1 MNNNFFSQHISKLK
15 LEAIIR
21 SALAGSAVGFG
32 VNFVVAT
39 VFWFTGWGGLWLTLG
54 IFAVVSAL
62 AGLFFYYKRF
72 IPTDARSARRIDSL
86 GLYERLITMV
96 EYEKDESSM
105 AKIQREDAKRA
116 LASVTKEQIKITIS
130 KIVLASFICCT
141 ILGVSMTTVNALSA
155 YGVIPNGTDFFEEI
169 AGDVIK
175 VSYSVDYL
183 VKDDKGG
190 IIVGDDAQLVESGE
204 DATTVTALAD
214 DGYVFKKWSD
224 GSTNPTRTDTCIS
237 EDLVFTAEFAP
248 LGEQMDTDSGDMEGD
263 DDPNAPKNNQGQQG
277 QGEEEGDGAP
287 SNAITGAGKYKP
299 NNQVINNSTYYREVI
314 QEYQD
319 EANERLIDEDSNLSD
334 AEKEMIKKYLGIV

>member
-105 AKIQREDAKRA
+105 AKIQ
-116 LASVTKEQIKITIS
+116 
-130 KIVLASFICCT
+130 
-141 ILGVSMTTVNALSA
+141 
-155 YGVIPNGTDFFEEI
+155 
-169 AGDVIK
+169 
-175 VSYSVDYL
+175 
-183 VKDDKGG
+183 
-190 IIVGDDAQLVESGE
+190 
-204 DATTVTALAD
+204 
-214 DGYVFKKWSD
+214 
-224 GSTNPTRTDTCIS
+224 
-237 EDLVFTAEFAP
+237 
-248 LGEQMDTDSGDMEGD
+248 
-263 DDPNAPKNNQGQQG
+263 
-277 QGEEEGDGAP
+277 
-287 SNAITGAGKYKP
+287 
-299 NNQVINNSTYYREVI
+299 
-314 QEYQD
+314 
-319 EANERLIDEDSNLSD
+319 
-334 AEKEMIKKYLGIV
+334 